1 MNILVS
7 NDDGIQAKGLRVLT
21 EALSAVPGCRVF
33 VSAPNGQRSAC
44 GHGISMNDMI
54 RVFEGKVPGAVM
66 AQSISGTPAD
76 SVKFGIRRLRSEFG
90 IEVDAVFS
98 GINHGGNIGSD
109 VHYSGTV
116 SAAAEGLLCG
126 VPAVAVSVGSHH
138 PTDEMLEN
146 CTKII
151 QDVCVKAVPEME
163 RTTLLNVN
171 LPAIPL
177 RDMKGLKVTRLGPRE
192 YDENFDILVNPR
204 EEKYFWYSGK
214 LVEYSGLAEDL
225 DTMAQ
230 QDCYVSVPPLK
241 LDMTDHELREKVKKW
256 DLQFR

>member
-109 VHYSGTV
+109 VHYSRHG
-116 SAAAEGLLCG
+116 LCG
-126 VPAVAVSVGSHH
+126 CRGTFMRGAG
-138 PTDEMLEN
+138 
-146 CTKII
+146 
-151 QDVCVKAVPEME
+151 
-163 RTTLLNVN
+163 R
-171 LPAIPL
+171 
-177 RDMKGLKVTRLGPRE
+177 
-192 YDENFDILVNPR
+192 
-204 EEKYFWYSGK
+204 
-214 LVEYSGLAEDL
+214 
-225 DTMAQ
+225 
-230 QDCYVSVPPLK
+230 
-241 LDMTDHELREKVKKW
+241 
-256 DLQFR
+256 

>member
-126 VPAVAVSVGSHH
+126 VPAVAVSV
-138 PTDEMLEN
+138 
-146 CTKII
+146 
-151 QDVCVKAVPEME
+151 KAVPEME

-230 QDCYVSVPPLK
+230 QDGYVSVTPLK